1 MRVPRDA
8 NWVGLIL
15 AVLAGLA
22 LAALIVMLGM
32 FLVEA
37 RAENADLRQ
46 QMKSLTTQNRGPAGE
61 DGADATEEQIAAA
74 VAMYCAQ
81 RNQCQGEQGIQG
93 VPGERG
99 ATGPAGKNGVSVQGP
114 AGVNGSN
121 GLGITSVK
129 CFGTYIR
136 FYAGGNVVGDVSMV
150 CIP

>member
-1 MRVPRDA
+1 MKAKDA

-32 FLVEA
+32 FLVES
-37 RAENADLRQ
+37 RAENTDLREQ
-46 QMKSLTTQNRGPAGE
+46 LKSLTTQNRGPAGE
-61 DGADATEEQIAAA
+61 DGADATDEQIAAA
-74 VAMYCAQ
+74 VNAYCAT
-81 RNQCQGEQGIQG
+81 RNQCVGAVGPQGL
-93 VPGERG
+93 PGEKG
-99 ATGPAGKNGVSVQGP
+99 ATGPAGKSIQGP

-136 FYAGGNVVGDVSMV
+136 FYAGGNVVGDVKQV